1 MEEAIYRKM
10 YSRLFNRVTDAIAVL
25 EAEGETEAKQR
36 LIQAQL
42 ETEELYLSSE
52 EEKGIDSVGIIC

>member
-1 MEEAIYRKM
+1 MEETIDRKM
-10 YSRLFNRVTDAIAVL
+10 YSRLFNRVTDVIAVL
-25 EAEGETEAKQR
+25 ETERETEAKQR

>member
-1 MEEAIYRKM
+1 MEETIYRKM

-25 EAEGETEAKQR
+25 ETEGETEAKQR

-42 ETEELYLSSE
+42 ETEELNLSSE

>member
-1 MEEAIYRKM
+1 MEETIYRKM
-10 YSRLFNRVTDAIAVL
+10 YSRLFNRVTDVIAVL
-25 EAEGETEAKQR
+25 ETEGETEAKQR